1 MGCRV
6 VADPQLWP
14 FAGAGDVSWQ
24 PEWLTEV
31 LRPSAG
37 LVQHR
42 QLRDEPRV
50 SVAFQGI
57 ATGQYR
63 RCLENL
69 LERNGARRWYV
80 PLPGAGYSLG
90 AALAV
95 GAAGVPGA
103 TAGTLLRSGGRVALV
118 PDDPRKAEVFTVSD
132 VQPTGIVL
140 DGNTVSTHPAGTR
153 VLPVFE
159 GRLVSIP
166 ALSRFTGNDAP
177 WAADFELA
185 EPLPIEPA
193 ASAVLY
199 RTFPVLDLPM
209 DWSADPSWQPHRD
222 VIREDN
228 ETGPAWVTD
237 LLGQSLMIIGRPC
250 TAVGAEEVAQ
260 MLGQLWALAGRA
272 NPVWVHTHAHDLVL
286 ATGMSAATTT
296 MDVEWAGLGAGP
308 RPPGRRDLRIA
319 LRNGTV
325 LHRRVTAV
333 AAPSGNVERLTLD
346 STLGTAITPADVLQ
360 LSWMS
365 LCTQS
370 ADVVRINWWKYDVAQ
385 IELAFQAVPFEH

>member
-1 MGCRV
+1 
-6 VADPQLWP
+6 VADPVLWP
-14 FAGAGDVSWQ
+14 FAGGGDVSWQ

-50 SVAFQGI
+50 RVSFQGI
-57 ATGQYR
+57 STGQAR
-63 RCLENL
+63 RLLENL
-69 LERNGARRWYV
+69 LDRNGARRWHV
-80 PLPGAGYSLG
+80 PLPGAGFALG
-90 AALAV
+90 APLAA

-103 TAGTLLRSGGRVALV
+103 TAGTLLRAGGRAALV
-118 PDDPRKAEVFTVSD
+118 PLDQPRRAEVFTVSD

-140 DGNTVSTHPAGTR
+140 AGNTLHAHPAGTR

-159 GRLVSIP
+159 GRMGSIP
-166 ALSRFTGNDAP
+166 ALSRFTGDAVP
-177 WAADFELA
+177 WAVEFELSKA
-185 EPLPIEPA
+185 LPIAAA
-193 ASAVLY
+193 ASPLLY
-199 RTFPVLDLPM
+199 RTFPVLDLPL
-209 DWSADPSWQPHRD
+209 DWSSDPSWQPQRD
-222 VIREDN
+222 VLREDN
-228 ETGPAWVTD
+228 DTGPVWTTD
-237 LLGQSLMIIGRPC
+237 LLGQSRPEIKRQC
-250 TAVGAEEVAQ
+250 TAVGLAEVALV
-260 MLGQLWALAGRA
+260 LGQLWALAGRA

-286 ATGMSAATTT
+286 AAGMSAGSTT
-296 MDVEWAGLGAGP
+296 MDVEWAGLGTGA

-346 STLGTAITPADVLQ
+346 AAPGTDFTPADVLQ

-370 ADVVRINWWKYDVAQ
+370 ADVVRINWWKHDVAQ
-385 IELAFQAVPFEH
+385 IELAFQAVPYEH

>member
-1 MGCRV
+1 
-6 VADPQLWP
+6 VADPVLWP

-50 SVAFQGI
+50 RVSFQGI
-57 ATGQYR
+57 STGQAR
-63 RCLENL
+63 RLLENL

-80 PLPGAGYSLG
+80 PLPGAGFALG

-95 GAAGVPGA
+95 GATGVPGA
-103 TAGTLLRSGGRVALV
+103 TAGTLLRAGGRVALV
-118 PDDPRKAEVFTVSD
+118 PVDQPRRAEVFTVSD

-140 DGNTVSTHPAGTR
+140 AGNTVNAHPAGTR
-153 VLPVFE
+153 VLPVFK
-159 GRLVSIP
+159 GRMGSIP
-166 ALSRFTGNDAP
+166 TLSRFTGDAVP
-177 WAADFELA
+177 WAVEFELA
-185 EPLPIEPA
+185 EVLPVAAA
-193 ASAVLY
+193 ASPVLY
-199 RTFPVLDLPM
+199 RSFPVLDVPM
-209 DWSADPSWQPHRD
+209 DWSSDPSWQPQRD
-222 VIREDN
+222 VSREDN
-228 ETGPAWVTD
+228 DTGPVWTTD
-237 LLGQSLMIIGRPC
+237 LLGQSRPEIKRQC
-250 TAVGAEEVAQ
+250 TAVDPGEVAQ

-286 ATGMSAATTT
+286 AAGMSAGSTT
-296 MDVEWAGLGAGP
+296 MDVEWAGLGTGP
-308 RPPGRRDLRIA
+308 RPAGRRDLRIA

-346 STLGTAITPADVLQ
+346 AAPGTALTPADVLQ

-370 ADVVRINWWKYDVAQ
+370 ADVVRINWWKHDVAQ
-385 IELAFQAVPFEH
+385 IELSFQAVPYEH

>member
-1 MGCRV
+1 MV
-6 VADPQLWP
+6 VDPQLWP

-24 PEWLTEV
+24 SEWLTEV
-31 LRPSAG
+31 LRPGAG

-42 QLRDEPRV
+42 QLRDQPRV

-57 ATGQYR
+57 ATGQHR
-63 RCLENL
+63 RWLENL

-80 PLPGAGYSLG
+80 PLPGAGYTLG

-95 GAAGVPGA
+95 GAASVLGA
-103 TAGTLLRSGGRVALV
+103 TAGTLLRAGGRVALV
-118 PDDPRKAEVFTVSD
+118 PVDQPRRAEVFVVTD

-140 DGNTVSTHPAGTR
+140 AGNTVNAHPAGTR

-159 GRLVSIP
+159 GRLGIIP
-166 ALSRFTGNDAP
+166 ALSRFTGDAVP
-177 WAADFELA
+177 WAVEFELA
-185 EPLPIEPA
+185 EALPIVA
-193 ASAVLY
+193 VASPVLY

-209 DWSADPSWQPHRD
+209 DWASDPSWQPQRD
-222 VIREDN
+222 VLREDN
-228 ETGPAWVTD
+228 DTGPVWTTD
-237 LLGQSLMIIGRPC
+237 LLGQARPQIKRQC
-250 TAVGAEEVAQ
+250 TAVGAAEVALV
-260 MLGQLWALAGRA
+260 LGQLWALAGRA

-286 ATGMSAATTT
+286 AAGMSAGSMT
-296 MDVEWAGLGAGP
+296 MDVVWSGLGTGA

-325 LHRRVTAV
+325 LHRRVTGV
-333 AAPSGNVERLTLD
+333 AAPSSNVERLTLD
-346 STLGTAITPADVLQ
+346 SALGAAITSEDVLQ

-370 ADVVRINWWKYDVAQ
+370 ADVVRVNWWKHDVAQ
-385 IELAFQAVPFEH
+385 IELAFQAVPYEH

>member
-1 MGCRV
+1 MA
-6 VADPQLWP
+6 ADPVLWP

-42 QLRDEPRV
+42 QLRDQPRM

-57 ATGQYR
+57 STGQR
-63 RCLENL
+63 RRWLENL

-80 PLPGAGYSLG
+80 PLPGAGFALG
-90 AALAV
+90 GPLAA
-95 GAAGVPGA
+95 GAAGIPGT
-103 TAGTLLRSGGRVALV
+103 TAGTLLRAGGRVALL
-118 PDDPRKAEVFTVSD
+118 PEDARKAELFTVAD

-140 DGNTVSTHPAGTR
+140 AGNTVNAHAPGTR
-153 VLPVFE
+153 VLPVFD

-166 ALSRFTGNDAP
+166 ALQRFTGDAVP
-177 WAADFELA
+177 WAADFELVEA
-185 EPLPIEPA
+185 LPIDA
-193 ASAVLY
+193 VASPVLY
-199 RTFPVLDLPM
+199 RTFPVLDLPL
-209 DWSADPSWQPHRD
+209 DWSSDPSWQPQRD
-222 VIREDN
+222 VLREDN
-228 ETGPAWVTD
+228 DTGPVWATE
-237 LLGQSLMIIGRPC
+237 LLGQSQTEIKRQC
-250 TAVGAEEVAQ
+250 TAVGAAEVAQ
-260 MLGQLWALAGRA
+260 VLGQLWALAGRA

-286 ATGMSAATTT
+286 AAGMSAGSTT

-319 LRNGTV
+319 LRNGAV

-333 AAPSGNVERLTLD
+333 AAPNSNVERLTLD
-346 STLGTAITPADVLQ
+346 SSLGTAITPADVLL

-370 ADVVRINWWKYDVAQ
+370 ADVVRINWWKHDVAQ
-385 IELAFQAVPFEH
+385 IELSFQAVPYEH

>member
-1 MGCRV
+1 M
-6 VADPQLWP
+6 ADPVLWP
-14 FAGAGDVSWQ
+14 FAGGGDVSWQ

-50 SVAFQGI
+50 RVSFQGLS
-57 ATGQYR
+57 TGQAR
-63 RCLENL
+63 RLLENL
-69 LERNGARRWYV
+69 LERNGARRWHV
-80 PLPGAGYSLG
+80 PLPGAGFALG
-90 AALAV
+90 APLAA

-103 TAGTLLRSGGRVALV
+103 TAGTLLREGGRVALV
-118 PDDPRKAEVFTVSD
+118 SVDQPRRAEVFTVSD

-140 DGNTVSTHPAGTR
+140 GGNTVNAHPAGTR

-159 GRLVSIP
+159 GRLGSIP
-166 ALSRFTGNDAP
+166 SLSRFTGDAVP
-177 WAADFELA
+177 WAVEFELA
-185 EPLPIEPA
+185 EALPIA
-193 ASAVLY
+193 AVASPVLY
-199 RTFPVLDLPM
+199 RTFPVLGLPL
-209 DWSADPSWQPHRD
+209 DWSSDPSWQSQRD
-222 VIREDN
+222 VLREDN
-228 ETGPAWVTD
+228 ETGPVWTTD
-237 LLGQSLMIIGRPC
+237 LLGQSRPEIKRQC
-250 TAVGAEEVAQ
+250 TAVGPGEVAQ

-286 ATGMSAATTT
+286 TAGMSDGSTT
-296 MDVEWAGLGAGP
+296 MDVEWAGLGTGP

-325 LHRRVTAV
+325 LHRRVTGV

-346 STLGTAITPADVLQ
+346 SSLGTAVTPADVLQ

-370 ADVVRINWWKYDVAQ
+370 ADVVRINWWKHDVAQ
-385 IELAFQAVPFEH
+385 IELAFQAVPYEH